1 MSGFGSFSPE
11 AYQQLQEAYAAQLT
25 AAEES
30 ESVGVTVAGEKFS
43 VETESAPSP
52 WLEKTGLWQY
62 PSGKGDHLDVQQKQ
76 QDLLAALRN
85 EDGELVIENDQDES
99 DDSLDGLS
107 EDELNALIDQI
118 LSEEDEGEEDEG
130 EDEEEEELTDE
141 QLNALIDQILSEEEE
156 DEDEEDEELTDEQL
170 DTLIDELFS
179 DDEGDSDDDTEDEPP
194 GKTAEEIASEIEAL
208 KAELA
213 EISEDVEETD
223 VKDDQEPDEE
233 ELSE

>member
-25 AAEES
+25 AADES
-30 ESVGVTVAGEKFS
+30 ESAGVTVAGEKFS

-85 EDGELVIENDQDES
+85 EDGELVIENLQDES
-99 DDSLDGLS
+99 DNSLDGLS

-130 EDEEEEELTDE
+130 EDGEEEELTDE

-156 DEDEEDEELTDEQL
+156 DEDEELTDEQL

-179 DDEGDSDDDTEDEPP
+179 DDEGDSEDEPEDESP

-223 VKDDQEPDEE
+223 VEDDQEPDEE

>member
-25 AAEES
+25 AADES
-30 ESVGVTVAGEKFS
+30 ESAGVTVAGEKFS

-107 EDELNALIDQI
+107 EDELNALIDRI
-118 LSEEDEGEEDEG
+118 LSEEDEGEE
-130 EDEEEEELTDE
+130 
-141 QLNALIDQILSEEEE
+141 EEE
-156 DEDEEDEELTDEQL
+156 DEAKVEAEAEIEIEAEVDEDSEKDEELTDAQL

-179 DDEGDSDDDTEDEPP
+179 DDEGDSEDDTEDEPP

-223 VKDDQEPDEE
+223 VDDDQEPDEE
-233 ELSE
+233 EISE

>member
-25 AAEES
+25 AADES
-30 ESVGVTVAGEKFS
+30 ESAGVTVAGEKFS

-85 EDGELVIENDQDES
+85 EDGELVIENDRDES

-118 LSEEDEGEEDEG
+118 LSEEDEGEEEEDGAEVEAEAETEIEAEVDEDSEKG
-130 EDEEEEELTDE
+130 EELTD
-141 QLNALIDQILSEEEE
+141 A
-156 DEDEEDEELTDEQL
+156 QL

-179 DDEGDSDDDTEDEPP
+179 DDEGDSKDDTEDEPP

-223 VKDDQEPDEE
+223 VEDDQEPDEE

>member
-25 AAEES
+25 AADES
-30 ESVGVTVAGEKFS
+30 ESAGVTVAGEKFS

-118 LSEEDEGEEDEG
+118 LSEEDEGEEEEDGAEVEAEAETEIEAEVDEDSEKG
-130 EDEEEEELTDE
+130 EELTD
-141 QLNALIDQILSEEEE
+141 A
-156 DEDEEDEELTDEQL
+156 QL

-179 DDEGDSDDDTEDEPP
+179 DDEGDSKDDTEDEPP

-223 VKDDQEPDEE
+223 VEDDQEPDEE
-233 ELSE
+233 EISE

>member
-25 AAEES
+25 AADES
-30 ESVGVTVAGEKFS
+30 ESAGVTVAGEKFS

-85 EDGELVIENDQDES
+85 EDGELVIENLQDES
-99 DDSLDGLS
+99 DNSLGGLS

-118 LSEEDEGEEDEG
+118 LSEEDEGEEEDGDEVEAKTETG
-130 EDEEEEELTDE
+130 P
-141 QLNALIDQILSEEEE
+141 
-156 DEDEEDEELTDEQL
+156 DEDSEKDEELTDEQL

-179 DDEGDSDDDTEDEPP
+179 DDEGDSEDGTEDEPP

-223 VKDDQEPDEE
+223 VEDDQEPDEE

>member
-25 AAEES
+25 AADES
-30 ESVGVTVAGEKFS
+30 ESAGVTIAGEKFS

-85 EDGELVIENDQDES
+85 EDGELVLENDQDES

-118 LSEEDEGEEDEG
+118 LSEEDEGEE
-130 EDEEEEELTDE
+130 
-141 QLNALIDQILSEEEE
+141 EE
-156 DEDEEDEELTDEQL
+156 DGAKVEAEAETEIEAEVDEDSEKDEELTDKQL

-179 DDEGDSDDDTEDEPP
+179 DDESDSDDDTEDEPP

-223 VKDDQEPDEE
+223 VEDDQEPDEE
-233 ELSE
+233 EISE

>member
-25 AAEES
+25 AADES
-30 ESVGVTVAGEKFS
+30 ESAGVTVAGEKFS

-85 EDGELVIENDQDES
+85 EDGELVIENLQDES
-99 DDSLDGLS
+99 DNSLDGLS

-118 LSEEDEGEEDEG
+118 LSEEDEGEEEEDGAEVEAEAETEIEAEVDEDSEKG
-130 EDEEEEELTDE
+130 EELTD
-141 QLNALIDQILSEEEE
+141 A
-156 DEDEEDEELTDEQL
+156 QL

-179 DDEGDSDDDTEDEPP
+179 DDEGDSKDDTEDEPP

-223 VKDDQEPDEE
+223 VEDDQEPDEE

>member
-25 AAEES
+25 AADES
-30 ESVGVTVAGEKFS
+30 ESAGVTVAGEKFS

-85 EDGELVIENDQDES
+85 EDGELVIENLQDES
-99 DDSLDGLS
+99 DNSLDGLS

-118 LSEEDEGEEDEG
+118 LSEEGEG
-130 EDEEEEELTDE
+130 
-141 QLNALIDQILSEEEE
+141 EEEE
-156 DEDEEDEELTDEQL
+156 DGAEVEAKAETEIEAEVDEDSEKGEELTDEQL

-179 DDEGDSDDDTEDEPP
+179 DDEGDSEDEPEDESP

>member
-25 AAEES
+25 AADES
-30 ESVGVTVAGEKFS
+30 ESAGVTVAGEKFS

-85 EDGELVIENDQDES
+85 EDGELVIENLQDES
-99 DDSLDGLS
+99 DNSLDGLS

-118 LSEEDEGEEDEG
+118 LSEEDEGEEEEDGDEVEAKTETG
-130 EDEEEEELTDE
+130 PDEDTEKGEELTD
-141 QLNALIDQILSEEEE
+141 A
-156 DEDEEDEELTDEQL
+156 QL

-179 DDEGDSDDDTEDEPP
+179 DDEGDSEDDTEDEPP
-194 GKTAEEIASEIEAL
+194 GKTAEEIALEIEAL

>member
-11 AYQQLQEAYAAQLT
+11 AYQQLQEAYATQLT
-25 AAEES
+25 AADES
-30 ESVGVTVAGEKFS
+30 ESAGVTIAGEKFS

-118 LSEEDEGEEDEG
+118 LSEEDEN
-130 EDEEEEELTDE
+130 EEEEEAGAE
-141 QLNALIDQILSEEEE
+141 V
-156 DEDEEDEELTDEQL
+156 DEDSEKDEELTDEQL
-170 DTLIDELFS
+170 DTLVDELFS
-179 DDEGDSDDDTEDEPP
+179 DDEGDSEDDTEDQPP

-223 VKDDQEPDEE
+223 VEDDQEPDEE
-233 ELSE
+233 EISE

>member
-25 AAEES
+25 AADES
-30 ESVGVTVAGEKFS
+30 ESAGVTIAGEKFS

-76 QDLLAALRN
+76 QDLLVALRN
-85 EDGELVIENDQDES
+85 EDGELVIEDLQDELKNP
-99 DDSLDGLS
+99 LDGMS
-107 EDELNALIDQI
+107 EEELNALIDRI
-118 LSEEDEGEEDEG
+118 LSEEDEEEEDDGAEVEAEAETEIEAEVD
-130 EDEEEEELTDE
+130 EDSEKGEELTD
-141 QLNALIDQILSEEEE
+141 A
-156 DEDEEDEELTDEQL
+156 QL

-179 DDEGDSDDDTEDEPP
+179 DDEGDSKDDTEDEPP

-223 VKDDQEPDEE
+223 VEDDQEPDEE
-233 ELSE
+233 EISE